1 MKCKISAMLQ
11 NSPRA
16 TYDLALCYMNGYG
29 TQQSTSV
36 GMMMMDKAIELG
48 NSEAIRIKSLLNTI

>member
-1 MKCKISAMLQ
+1 MLQ

-48 NSEAIRIKSLLNTI
+48 NSEAIRIKSLLNTL